1 MAILTKPA
9 VTKGA
14 AASFTLTKADLAAVS
29 SVAADTY
36 YSDVSNWK
44 LVRMM
49 YRSVEG
55 NQREVVL
62 FDVSQVGATAAGQF
76 SVSDKARN
84 LFEIAKIVIEDFDG
98 GMFQVERAE
107 LADPE
112 TNFDISLDSIPPSAF
127 LPFTR
132 TFDSAQGSI
141 DTSEY
146 YEEIQVEGGSAN
158 IDLIT
163 NSLVISIT
171 DTTDFLNGFIWSI
184 GSGQATTLHNMTG
197 NVVVEVDYNNSSHQV
212 GFKAVSFSSGGFN
225 ASSATVE
232 TDDTSGQGT
241 LQLILVIDDVLSTS
255 VTDFSVQ
262 LVDSFSNFPLEEEFT
277 INITEIRIIAQA

>member
-14 AASFTLTKADLAAVS
+14 AATFTLTKADLAAV
-29 SVAADTY
+29 VADTY

-49 YRSVEG
+49 YRSAEG

-62 FDVSQVGATAAGQF
+62 FDVSQVGATVDGQF
-76 SVSDKARN
+76 SVSDKARD

-112 TNFDISLDSIPPSAF
+112 TNFDISLDSTPPLSF

-132 TFDSAQGSI
+132 TFDSAQGSL
-141 DTSEY
+141 DTQEY
-146 YEEIQVEGGSAN
+146 YEDIQVEGGSAN

-171 DTTDFLNGFIWSI
+171 DTLESSNSFLWAI
-184 GSGQATTLHNMTG
+184 GSGQTTTLHNMTG

-212 GFKAVSFSSGGFN
+212 GFKAVSYSSGGFN

-232 TDDTSGQGT
+232 TDGISGQGT
-241 LQLILVIDDVLSTS
+241 LQLILDINDVISTS

-262 LVDSFSNFPLEEEFT
+262 LVDSFSNFPLETEFT
-277 INITEIRIIAQA
+277 MNITEIRIIAQE